1 MFFSAAFVVL
11 RLVTE
16 EDELL
21 QHCLQEL
28 QFGVAYYMPSL
39 ALVVGTA
46 FRVPR
51 N

>member
-1 MFFSAAFVVL
+1 MLFSAAFVVL

-28 QFGVAYYMPSL
+28 QFGVAYSMPSL